1 MTLEERVT
9 ALEKKVSSLEA
20 IIKKEK
26 REERKKNSTP
36 RPLTEY
42 QKFISEEIIRLKKE
56 EEGSN
61 TQTTHKER
69 FKKAVS
75 LWTQRQQEQQKK

>member
-1 MTLEERVT
+1 MTLEERVS

-20 IIKKEK
+20 IIKKGK

-42 QKFISEEIIRLKKE
+42 QKFISDEINNLKKE
-56 EEGSN
+56 DEESGN
-61 TQTTHKER
+61 QTSHKER

-75 LWTQRQQEQQKK
+75 KWTERQQK